1 MLESG
6 ARRYAEKI
14 HRNAIL
20 IFNPN
25 AGKLIRNPRLAERV
39 RETLAAH
46 GVAARLTPTA
56 RPEHATE
63 LARAAVEAGGVDLIV
78 AMGGDG
84 TVNEV
89 LNGMVHSAIPLAVIP
104 GGTANVLCCET
115 GIPRHPEK
123 AAALLP
129 EWKPE
134 RVAVGRLEAHG
145 LAPRYFLSMAGAG
158 FDAKIVNEVQPGV
171 KRKLGK
177 IAYWIAGLSQFGRRL
192 TILKVRAEGRE
203 FVTGFA
209 LTSRVRN
216 YGGDLELATQASL
229 FRDEFQ
235 LLTFAGRSTIP
246 YGIYLAGSVVAPA
259 PSLPGVQSAM
269 TRRVELA
276 PVDNDPVYLQVDG
289 ELAGRLPAVIELV
302 PAAVT
307 LLLPASARQKG

>member
-6 ARRYAEKI
+6 AKRYLKKIRRQ
-14 HRNAIL
+14 AIL
-20 IFNPN
+20 IYNPN
-25 AGKLIRNPRLAERV
+25 ARKLIRNPRLSERV
-39 RETLAAH
+39 RELLAQR
-46 GVAARLTPTA
+46 GVDAQLTPTA
-56 RPEHATE
+56 RPEHATD
-63 LARAAVEAGGVDLIV
+63 LARAAVAASSVDLIV

-89 LNGMVHSAIPLAVIP
+89 LNGMVHSAVPLAVIP

-123 AAALLP
+123 AATLLAD
-129 EWKPE
+129 WKPE
-134 RVAVGRLEAHG
+134 RVAVGRLDAHG
-145 LAPRYFLSMAGAG
+145 AAPRYFLSMAGAG

-177 IAYWIAGLSQFGRRL
+177 IAYWIAGVSQFGRRL
-192 TILKVRAEGRE
+192 TILKVRADGRE

-216 YGGDLELATQASL
+216 YGGDLELATEASL

-259 PSLPGVQSAM
+259 RSLPGVTSAM
-269 TRRVELA
+269 TRRVELL
-276 PVDNDPVYLQVDG
+276 PTDGDPVYVQVDG

-302 PAAVT
+302 PSAVT
-307 LLLPASARQKG
+307 LLLPESARRKG